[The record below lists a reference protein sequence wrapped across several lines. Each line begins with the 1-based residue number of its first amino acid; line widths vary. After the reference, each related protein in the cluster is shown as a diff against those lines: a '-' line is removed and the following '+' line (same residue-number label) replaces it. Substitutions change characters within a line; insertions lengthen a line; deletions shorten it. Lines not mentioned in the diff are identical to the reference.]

1 MQQKY
6 EWMIYSIMKYEL
18 QLGKYDSNLTISY
31 EMILIIFILIMKL
44 ISINL
49 IRIDIIISWYSIDR
63 YPECLLNKYNSFCYV
78 IVYSIYCRKVRLWL
92 QWAQRDR
99 PESNTRFEITAIQIH
114 FNKISRSIFITLV
127 YILSYFSI
135 YPPALFEHLS

>member
-49 IRIDIIISWYSIDR
+49 IRIDIIIS
-63 YPECLLNKYNSFCYV
+63 
-78 IVYSIYCRKVRLWL
+78 
-92 QWAQRDR
+92 
-99 PESNTRFEITAIQIH
+99 
-114 FNKISRSIFITLV
+114 
-127 YILSYFSI
+127 
-135 YPPALFEHLS
+135 